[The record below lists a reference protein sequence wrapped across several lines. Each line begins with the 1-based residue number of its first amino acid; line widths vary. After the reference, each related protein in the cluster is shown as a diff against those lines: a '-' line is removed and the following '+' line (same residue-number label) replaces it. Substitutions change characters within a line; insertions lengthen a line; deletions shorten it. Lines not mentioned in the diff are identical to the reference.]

1 MSSSSHQNQH
11 LSDRLISIIEGNAEA
26 FTQGTVKNLQSSART
41 ESYHNLP
48 YDEIYNRV
56 YAVYHDLG
64 RWLWG
69 KSSEAVQAWYS
80 ALGHKRC
87 AEGVPLSEV
96 LWALIFTKDRLIA
109 YLDGCGLVDSAVELY
124 QQQEFDR
131 LIGHFFDRAICYAA
145 EGYQQHAA
153 EQKKSSEGPHEL
165 RRSRRFWQQLSS
177 AGLRRQKE
185 ETIPTK

>member
-1 MSSSSHQNQH
+1 MSSSSHQSQN
-11 LSDRLISIIEGNAEA
+11 LSDRLVGIIERNAEA
-26 FTQGTVKNLQSSART
+26 FTQGTVKNLQSSPRT
-41 ESYHNLP
+41 KSYHNLP
-48 YDEIYNRV
+48 YDEIYDRV

-69 KSSEAVQAWYS
+69 KPSEAIRAWYS
-80 ALGHKRC
+80 ELGQKRC
-87 AEGVPLSEV
+87 AEGIPLSEV

-109 YLDGCGLVDSAVELY
+109 YLDGSGLVDSAVGLY

-145 EGYQQHAA
+145 EGYQQYAA
-153 EQKKSSEGPHEL
+153 QQKKSSEGPHEL

-177 AGLRRQKE
+177 AGFAAE
-185 ETIPTK
+185 EKKLTK